1 MVDTTAIG
9 APSLLVILLLVLT
22 LTDQSCA
29 FYTPS
34 RRSETIGSGREI
46 ISNTKVNRNFKPR
59 SEIYLYGPF
68 DGEME
73 MGGENEP
80 QRQPRP
86 RPTMDP
92 IVETSFDFLGPRS
105 IPAKPKIVV
114 LGATGRVGRNVIRQ
128 LMQMKCNMEIIA
140 FVRNYDKAI
149 RVLYD
154 DQIFVPGGGNANTNK
169 NNGRPTL
176 QIVEGDLVPPEELP
190 GFVQDNTEEE
200 SEWRQ
205 TAKSASEFYGNKVQD
220 YDNRELLPDINESL
234 EDAIRDCTT
243 IISCVGSVRRT
254 HLWHDVL
261 ARPFVRLLKA
271 DVSSWCKDGRHPF
284 YVNYASTRKALGF
297 AEREQV
303 RREAAA
309 ATVAESEGLDPS
321 EIYVP
326 RIRFI
331 KISDQCVGY
340 KPWAIVPL
348 VANAVHSLTFRYQ
361 EMAEQL
367 LEDSSLVETVILR
380 PGDLVDEERDVNA
393 TSIQVSCN
401 GQVQS
406 PALIGRDDVA
416 SLVVAASTFV
426 TQNSTNSDHRKS
438 DSRTTEPFHYTFGC
452 RWVGQ
457 TLDSYPPQGNK
468 IDGHP
473 DVAVSFRRSLNT
485 LYRSEREQKRRR
497 EQTNS
502 GKKRLSSGDL
512 IVRMAQQVDRRR
524 QKRRKPK
531 PYGIFV
537 AIPMYMT
544 LALFSNIFLVPLLQ
558 YIPGGKE
565 WILPNL
571 GRVRNLVALGF
582 TSLLHRLI
590 VLAPWIARRSKPVY
604 IPF

>member
-1 MVDTTAIG
+1 
-9 APSLLVILLLVLT
+9 
-22 LTDQSCA
+22 
-29 FYTPS
+29 
-34 RRSETIGSGREI
+34 
-46 ISNTKVNRNFKPR
+46 
-59 SEIYLYGPF
+59 
-68 DGEME
+68 
-73 MGGENEP
+73 
-80 QRQPRP
+80 
-86 RPTMDP
+86 
-92 IVETSFDFLGPRS
+92 
-105 IPAKPKIVV
+105 
-114 LGATGRVGRNVIRQ
+114 
-128 LMQMKCNMEIIA
+128 
-140 FVRNYDKAI
+140 
-149 RVLYD
+149 
-154 DQIFVPGGGNANTNK
+154 
-169 NNGRPTL
+169 
-176 QIVEGDLVPPEELP
+176 
-190 GFVQDNTEEE
+190 
-200 SEWRQ
+200 
-205 TAKSASEFYGNKVQD
+205 
-220 YDNRELLPDINESL
+220 
-234 EDAIRDCTT
+234 
-243 IISCVGSVRRT
+243 
-254 HLWHDVL
+254 
-261 ARPFVRLLKA
+261 
-271 DVSSWCKDGRHPF
+271 
-284 YVNYASTRKALGF
+284 
-297 AEREQV
+297 
-303 RREAAA
+303 
-309 ATVAESEGLDPS
+309 
-321 EIYVP
+321 
-326 RIRFI
+326 
-331 KISDQCVGY
+331 
-340 KPWAIVPL
+340 
-348 VANAVHSLTFRYQ
+348 
-361 EMAEQL
+361 MAEQL